1 MLDDQTLIGLIP
13 TTPLEWMA
21 RLEKQLNTD
30 QKALCIYDDYYE
42 GRHPL
47 TFATPKFRDAFGY
60 AFREFA
66 DNWCDLVVD
75 ATEERL
81 NVEGFRLGSQPEG
94 DKKAWAI
101 WQANQLDA
109 ESQLAHTEAL
119 ITGRCFALVWAGD
132 DGSPAIT
139 IESPTEMVLATA
151 AGNRRVRLAAMKRW
165 LDDSG
170 YIFGTLYL
178 PDALYKFQSKS
189 KLKGNR
195 LSTVTPTR
203 WVERE
208 GVDFEITN
216 PLGVVSVVPLVNRP
230 RLMGAGVSEI
240 AKVIPIQNAI
250 NKLVMDMVVASEFG
264 AAPQRWATGL
274 EVPKDPVT
282 GQPVEMFKTM
292 LDRIWSVSNEN
303 TKFGEFGATDLSNFV
318 KGIEL
323 LVQHIASQTR
333 TPPHY
338 FYLSGQ
344 FPSGESIKSAETGLV
359 AKTRRK
365 MRHFGEAWEEVIRLA
380 LAVDGD
386 KRRSKILDTETIWR
400 DPESRSEAQHMDAV
414 IKTKLLGVPDEILWE
429 KAGFSPQE
437 IQRMK
442 DIITTAAAMAP
453 ESFGPDGLPIPGAPV
468 APTVTE
474 TIRG

>member
-1 MLDDQTLIGLIP
+1 LYVVDEEIPVGLPP
-13 TTPLEWMA
+13 TTPLEWLA
-21 RLEKQLNTD
+21 KLDKQLNRS
-30 QKALCIYDDYYE
+30 QRALSIYDDYYE

-47 TFATPKFRDAFGY
+47 AFATPKFRDAFGI

-75 ATEERL
+75 AVEERL
-81 NVEGFRLGSQPEG
+81 NVEGFRLGANTEG
-94 DKKAWAI
+94 DKRAWKI

-119 ITGRCFALVWAGD
+119 INGRSYVLVWDGD
-132 DGSPAIT
+132 TPGVPSIT
-139 IESPTEMVLATA
+139 VEHPTEMVCATA
-151 AGNRRVRLAAMKRW
+151 AGNRRIRTAALKRW

-170 YIFGTLYL
+170 YIFATLYL
-178 PDALYKFQSKS
+178 PDGIYKFRSRA
-189 KLKGNR
+189 KLPTNR
-195 LSTVTPTR
+195 ISSVSNTR
-203 WVERE
+203 WVPRE
-208 GVDFEITN
+208 LSSEVWPLPN
-216 PLGVVSVVPLVNRP
+216 PLGVVPVVPLHNRP
-230 RLMGAGVSEI
+230 RLLQPGVSEI

-250 NKLVMDMVVASEFG
+250 NKLVMDMIVASEFG

-274 EVPKDPVT
+274 EVPKDPIT
-282 GQPVEMFKTM
+282 GQPQEVFKTM
-292 LDRIWSVSNEN
+292 LDRLWT
-303 TKFGEFGATDLSNFV
+303 TKNKDVRFGEFGATDLTNFT

-365 MRHFGEAWEEVIRLA
+365 MRHFGEGWEEVMRLSF
-380 LAVDGD
+380 LVIGD
-386 KRRSKILDTETIWR
+386 RRRASVTDSEVIWR

-414 IKTKLLGVPDEILWE
+414 IKLKLLNIPDEILWE
-429 KAGFSPQE
+429 RAGMSPQE
-437 IQRMK
+437 IGRMQLLRAEAVASGEAPAGPPVEPT
-442 DIITTAAAMAP
+442 ITEA
-453 ESFGPDGLPIPGAPV
+453 
-468 APTVTE
+468 
-474 TIRG
+474 IRG